1 MAKVI
6 VSGNLNIFG
15 NSGQFETD
23 RSTWGFGDD
32 SPSNSVRSSTQAS
45 AGIYSA
51 LFTKYTSSGNGLI
64 IPCRWLSEAGKNY
77 IVKAKVRV
85 PSGNPLG
92 AGTDEIT
99 LDTALENLFWP
110 GLPIDLVE
118 PTITE
123 ATDAWVDVEA
133 SVEGASAGTFG
144 GYAEVY
150 LRTTGGGTIDG
161 GQIHIDQFEVYEYI
175 HDDDPE
181 PEPPAPVDDVF
192 FSRNPVT
199 FPKAATA
206 GWELLTNF
214 RIYDDVRVEDVADSD
229 TYVSK
234 LKTALTPDV
243 DGNVLFQVRQAFRG
257 VLSAAPPT
265 LNQATITR
273 LTDRIKRFKHYIG
286 DLEDDEVTPGALV
299 ASDAALVLLGGINKF
314 NWPGMDFFGTYLPA
328 NKKFMTWAPLIKQV
342 DRLQE
347 DYLNFFIYDA
357 DIAVIKLIIK
367 VYFDDD
373 TDETDTIAT
382 QAVAFQQ
389 LYQLPAG
396 PENTGA
402 LLVNPAKNA
411 LKYELWLT
419 DQDDVVIT
427 EVRTYIL
434 DTVTHPRKRLF
445 MFLNSLGTYEV
456 LRFTGAAELSTDVVK
471 DNILKFLPYSYAAL
485 DGEMEVNNATLQEG
499 GSYSSGYLNDYSREW
514 LDYLKDFLL
523 SRRVFDVTDGQ
534 RRPVMVQG
542 GNFPTGA
549 DQNYERFIRF
559 TAIDSYTDENYTP
572 KL

>member
-6 VSGNLNIFG
+6 VSGNLNQYG
-15 NSGQFETD
+15 DQGRFETD
-23 RSTWGFGDD
+23 RSTWGFADD
-32 SPSNSVRSSTQAS
+32 SPSNAVRSMAQAF

-51 LFTKYTSSGNGLI
+51 LFTKYLSSGNTVL
-64 IPCRWLSEAGKNY
+64 IPCRWTSEAGKNY

-85 PSGNPLG
+85 PAGTPLG
-92 AGTDEIT
+92 PGASLIT
-99 LDTALENLFWP
+99 LDVSLDNLFWP

-133 SVEGASAGTFG
+133 SVEGAGVGVFG
-144 GYAEVY
+144 GDAIVN
-150 LRTTGGGTIDG
+150 LRCSGSNDG
-161 GQIHIDQFEVYEYI
+161 GQIYIDQFEVYEYI

-214 RIYDDVRVEDVADSD
+214 RIYDDVRVEDVADSG
-229 TYVSK
+229 TFVSK

-273 LTDRIKRFKHYIG
+273 LTDRIKRFKHYTG
-286 DLEDDEVTPGALV
+286 ELQDDEVTPGALT
-299 ASDAALVLLGGINKF
+299 ASDPAVVLLGGINKF
-314 NWPGMDFFGTYLPA
+314 NWPGLDFFATYLPA
-328 NKKFMTWAPLIKQV
+328 NKKFMSWAPLHKQV

-347 DYLNFFIYDA
+347 DYLNFFIYDVA
-357 DIAVIKLIIK
+357 TVELNLIIK

-373 TDETDTIAT
+373 TDQTATVVT
-382 QAVAFQQ
+382 QAVSFQY

-396 PENTGA
+396 PQNTGA
-402 LLVNPAKNA
+402 LLVNPAKNVV
-411 LKYELWLT
+411 KYELWLT
-419 DQDDVVIT
+419 DQADAVIS
-427 EVRTYIL
+427 EVRTYVL

-456 LRFTGAAELSTDVVK
+456 LRFTGVAEFSTDVVK

-485 DGEMEVNNATLQEG
+485 DGEMEVNNSTLQEG

-523 SRRVFDVTDGQ
+523 SRRVYDVTDGQ

-549 DQNYERFIRF
+549 DQNYERYIRF